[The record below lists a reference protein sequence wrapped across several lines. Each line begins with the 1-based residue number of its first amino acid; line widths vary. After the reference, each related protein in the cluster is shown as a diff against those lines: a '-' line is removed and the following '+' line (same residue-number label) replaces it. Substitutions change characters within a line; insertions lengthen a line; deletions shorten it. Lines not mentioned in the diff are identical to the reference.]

1 MSGIHGIA
9 QPVRRREDVRLLTG
23 KGRFA
28 DDVNQDGQ
36 AFASFV
42 RSPVA
47 HGIIRG
53 IDMDEAAKAPGMIAV
68 FAGDDL
74 AAAGV
79 GHIVARWPKYQSA
92 QIQSDPPLHTPRPG
106 LAQGRVRHVG
116 EAVVLVVAE
125 TRAQADDAAALVE
138 LDIEELP
145 AVVSIADALAPG
157 APTVWNDAPGNIGQV
172 WHRGDK
178 AGADAAFSQ
187 AAHVTRLSLVNNRLA
202 ANPME
207 PRTSVADWN
216 GADERFTLIA
226 SSQGVHYFMEILCEQ
241 VFDIERTHMR
251 VLTGDVGGGFGVKEQ
266 PFPED
271 IAILFA
277 ARALDR
283 SVKWTGSR
291 SEHFLG
297 EAHARDA
304 MMDTELALD
313 AEGNF
318 TALRVKLDEAMGA
331 YYACNGTGMPL
342 RNFANG
348 LPLVYRTPI
357 VDIDVRLVVTHNLS
371 VGPYRGAG
379 REQASYVMERL
390 VEQAARETG
399 HDPIELRRRN
409 MIPPDWMPYA
419 TPVGRTYDSGE
430 FEAVLD
436 KTLALADWDGYAARA
451 EASASNGKIRGHG
464 IASYLECIGGFPH
477 EGAKIEF
484 REDGDVNLVVAT
496 LSQGQGHET
505 SFVQVVAERLELPFD
520 RVHLVQ
526 GDSDTAPLG
535 IATIASRSMTMAGAA
550 IALTCDAVV
559 EKGKLAAA
567 HLLEAA
573 VADIEFHDGQ
583 FRVTDT
589 DRQIALL
596 DLAAQMRTMIA
607 ADAPADVPASLN
619 SEEEFDAADQ
629 FFPNGCHICELEI
642 DPDTGVIT
650 LDRYTAIDDC
660 GTVINPPIVHGQ
672 VHGGV
677 MQGIGQVILEQIVY
691 DRETGQLLTG
701 SFMDYAM
708 PRAMDLPTLSVDFHE
723 VPSPANPLGVKGVGE
738 AGIVGALPAVMN
750 AIADAL
756 AARGKIINFNMP
768 ATSEKIWQAL
778 HG

>member
-1 MSGIHGIA
+1 MSGTHGIA

-23 KGRFA
+23 AGRFA
-28 DDVNQDGQ
+28 DDVNRDGQ
-36 AFASFV
+36 AYASFV

-47 HGIIRG
+47 HGTIRG
-53 IDMDEAAKAPGMIAV
+53 IDMDAASKVPGVIAV

-106 LAQGRVRHVG
+106 LAQGKVRHVG

-125 TRAQADDAAALVE
+125 TRAQADDGAAMVE
-138 LDIEELP
+138 LDIEEHP
-145 AVVSIADALAPG
+145 AAVSITDALAPG
-157 APTVWNDAPGNIGQV
+157 APTVWDDAPGNIGQV
-172 WHRGDK
+172 WHRGDRE
-178 AGADAAFSQ
+178 GADAAFAD
-187 AAHVTRLSLVNNRLA
+187 AAHVTRLSLVNTRLA

-207 PRTSVADWN
+207 PRSSVVAWD
-216 GADERFTLIA
+216 GTDERFTLVA
-226 SSQGVHYFMEILCEQ
+226 SSQGVQYFMEILCEQ

-304 MMDTELALD
+304 MMDAELALD

-318 TALRVKLDEAMGA
+318 TALRVTLDEAMGA

-342 RNFANG
+342 RNFPNG

-390 VEQAARETG
+390 VDQAARETG
-399 HDPIELRRRN
+399 HDPVELRRQN
-409 MIPPDWMPYA
+409 MIPPGWMPYA

-436 KTLALADWDGYAARA
+436 KTLALADWDGYGART
-451 EASASNGKIRGHG
+451 EASAANGKIRGRG

-484 REDGDVNLVVAT
+484 RDDGDVDLVVAT
-496 LSQGQGHET
+496 MSQGQGHET

-520 RVHLVQ
+520 RVHLRQ

-573 VADIEFHDGQ
+573 VADIEFADGQ
-583 FRVTDT
+583 FRVIGT

-596 DLAAQMRTMIA
+596 DLAAQTRMMIT
-607 ADAPADVPASLN
+607 ADAPADMPASLD

-629 FFPNGCHICELEI
+629 FFPNGCHVCELEI

-677 MQGIGQVILEQIVY
+677 MQGIGQVLLEQIVY
-691 DRETGQLLTG
+691 DRNSGQLLTG

-708 PRAMDLPTLSVDFHE
+708 PRADDLPELSVDFHE

-738 AGIVGALPAVMN
+738 AGIVGALPAIMN

-756 AARGKIINFNMP
+756 VTQGKDIDFDMP
-768 ATSEKIWQAL
+768 ATPEKIWRAL

>member
-1 MSGIHGIA
+1 MSGTHGIA

-23 KGRFA
+23 AGRFA
-28 DDVNQDGQ
+28 DDVNRDGQ
-36 AFASFV
+36 AYASFV

-47 HGIIRG
+47 HGTIRG
-53 IDMDEAAKAPGMIAV
+53 IDMDAASKVPGVIAV

-106 LAQGRVRHVG
+106 LAQGKVRHVG

-125 TRAQADDAAALVE
+125 TRAQADDGAAMVE
-138 LDIEELP
+138 LDIEEHP
-145 AVVSIADALAPG
+145 AAVSITDALAPG
-157 APTVWNDAPGNIGQV
+157 APTVWDDAPGNIGQV
-172 WHRGDK
+172 WHRGDRE
-178 AGADAAFSQ
+178 GADAAFAD
-187 AAHVTRLSLVNNRLA
+187 AAHVTRLSLVNTRLA

-207 PRTSVADWN
+207 PRSSVVAWD
-216 GADERFTLIA
+216 GTDERFTLVA
-226 SSQGVHYFMEILCEQ
+226 SSQGVQYFMEILCEQ

-304 MMDTELALD
+304 MMDAELALD

-318 TALRVKLDEAMGA
+318 TALRVTLDEAMGA

-342 RNFANG
+342 RNFPNG

-390 VEQAARETG
+390 VDQAARETG
-399 HDPIELRRRN
+399 HDPVELRRQN
-409 MIPPDWMPYA
+409 MIPPGWMPYA

-436 KTLALADWDGYAARA
+436 KTLALADWDGYGARA
-451 EASASNGKIRGHG
+451 EASAANGKIRGRG

-484 REDGDVNLVVAT
+484 RDDGDVDLVVAT
-496 LSQGQGHET
+496 MSQGQGHET

-520 RVHLVQ
+520 RVHLRQ

-573 VADIEFHDGQ
+573 VADIEFADGQ
-583 FRVTDT
+583 FRVIGT

-596 DLAAQMRTMIA
+596 DLAAQTRMMIT
-607 ADAPADVPASLN
+607 ADAPADMPASLD

-629 FFPNGCHICELEI
+629 FFPNGCHVCELEI

-677 MQGIGQVILEQIVY
+677 MQGIGQVLLEQIVY
-691 DRETGQLLTG
+691 DRNSGQLLTG

-708 PRAMDLPTLSVDFHE
+708 PRADDLPELSVDFHE

-738 AGIVGALPAVMN
+738 AGIVGALPAIMN

-756 AARGKIINFNMP
+756 VTQGKDIDFDMP
-768 ATSEKIWQAL
+768 ATPEKIWRAL